1 MHKPDVDKINHSKS
15 IIQQFRAMVTIKMFK
30 KKNATVKPA
39 TNLVNVVIKA
49 NIAVYCKN
57 QIISML
63 ETTNWTH
70 VGSWRQLV
78 RFYTLV
84 KLAPSILAIILSPIH
99 YFGAEFL
106 LINGGKNNHCYYRN
120 KIIWP
125 LNWVGP
131 ALYQPHPVM

>member
-1 MHKPDVDKINHSKS
+1 MHKPDVDKSNHSKS

-49 NIAVYCKN
+49 NIAVYCKT
-57 QIISML
+57 QIIRML

-70 VGSWRQLV
+70 VGSWRQLE

-84 KLAPSILAIILSPIH
+84 KLAIIFIH
-99 YFGAEFL
+99 
-106 LINGGKNNHCYYRN
+106 ISNNFVAY
-120 KIIWP
+120 P
-125 LNWVGP
+125 LFWC
-131 ALYQPHPVM
+131 